1 MPLNRFAL
9 GTPQSRDSGSV
20 GSRRIFLARS
30 MRRASRI
37 PLSPEGERA
46 FDPSYRHP
54 QCIGDGEDVLVT
66 AARDV
71 DDDDLIFTIF
81 ACFGGE
87 RGQNMV
93 AFERGD
99 AGFGP
104 AASLEGAIGRAHV

>member
-1 MPLNRFAL
+1 MPLNRFVL

-54 QCIGDGEDVLVT
+54 PCIGDGEDVLVT
-66 AARDV
+66 ASRTV
-71 DDDDLIFTIF
+71 DADDLILTTFR
-81 ACFGGE
+81 CFGGE
-87 RGQNMV
+87 SGLSLG
-93 AFERGD
+93 AFWGGGERKG
-99 AGFGP
+99 G
-104 AASLEGAIGRAHV
+104 